1 MAISFRRAGR
11 WRPGC
16 IDRTILAYRGTVNGT
31 GRHHGQRRSDPVP
44 SVTTAAAPH
53 SDDLASRQRR
63 YLIMMGIRIACL
75 PLAVVTQGWLRWVF
89 ILGAV
94 VLPYVAVVIAN
105 AASQPRRSALSPV
118 VPPPRLALPPGASTK
133 DRIEH

>member
-1 MAISFRRAGR
+1 M
-11 WRPGC
+11 
-16 IDRTILAYRGTVNGT
+16 
-31 GRHHGQRRSDPVP
+31 P
-44 SVTTAAAPH
+44 SVTTAAAPR
-53 SDDLASRQRR
+53 SDDLAGRQRR

-105 AASQPRRSALSPV
+105 AARQPARSALSPV
-118 VPPPRLALPPGASTK
+118 VPPPRPALPPAAPTK